1 MADLKSLLGDK
12 YTEGMTIEDVL
23 SLEVEEPKADTS
35 AYDNLKKRF
44 DEVASE
50 AAGYKKQL
58 RANMTEAE
66 QKAAADAE
74 KLAEIVA
81 ERDKLKAEKAIAEN
95 AKGLVAI
102 GYDEALATEVATAL
116 HNGDA
121 ATVIK
126 AQAKF
131 VDAQKKAVL
140 ADAVKEV
147 YPESFYVYGREGI
160 VGKRDEKEI
169 GIHAV
174 RGGSIVG
181 EHDVIFAGE
190 SETVT
195 ISHQATD
202 RAVFGEL
209 LKLDRYV
216 DCIIP
221 RGGENI
227 TGITILEEHLK
238 HMMD

>member
-12 YTEGMTIEDVL
+12 YKDGMTIEDIL
-23 SLEVEEPKADTS
+23 TLEVEEPKADTA

-58 RANMTEAE
+58 RANMSEAE

-74 KLAEIVA
+74 KYAEIVA
-81 ERDKLKAEKAIAEN
+81 ERDQLKAEKAIAEN

-116 HNGDA
+116 HKGDA

-140 ADAVKEV
+140 ADAVKATPVPPAGGDGGNVVTKDKLKAMSPVERFEFSQKH
-147 YPESFYVYGREGI
+147 PEEYKQLYN
-160 VGKRDEKEI
+160 
-169 GIHAV
+169 
-174 RGGSIVG
+174 GG
-181 EHDVIFAGE
+181 
-190 SETVT
+190 
-195 ISHQATD
+195 
-202 RAVFGEL
+202 
-209 LKLDRYV
+209 
-216 DCIIP
+216 
-221 RGGENI
+221 
-227 TGITILEEHLK
+227 
-238 HMMD
+238 

>member
-12 YTEGMTIEDVL
+12 YKDGMTIEEIM

-50 AAGYKKQL
+50 AANFKKQL
-58 RANMTEAE
+58 RAQMSEAD

-74 KLAEIVA
+74 KYANMEAEL
-81 ERDKLKAEKAIAEN
+81 EKLKADKEIAEN

-102 GYDEALATEVATAL
+102 GYDETLATEVATAL
-116 HNGDA
+116 YNGDS

-140 ADAVKEV
+140 AEAVKETPV
-147 YPESFYVYGREGI
+147 PPAGVEDGTVVTKEKLREMSPAERYEFSQKNPEEYKKIYN
-160 VGKRDEKEI
+160 
-169 GIHAV
+169 
-174 RGGSIVG
+174 GG
-181 EHDVIFAGE
+181 
-190 SETVT
+190 
-195 ISHQATD
+195 
-202 RAVFGEL
+202 
-209 LKLDRYV
+209 
-216 DCIIP
+216 
-221 RGGENI
+221 
-227 TGITILEEHLK
+227 
-238 HMMD
+238 

>member
-12 YTEGMTIEDVL
+12 YKDGMTIEDIL
-23 SLEVEEPKADTS
+23 ALDVEEPKADTS

-58 RANMTEAE
+58 RANMSEAE

-74 KLAEIVA
+74 KYAEIVA
-81 ERDKLKAEKAIAEN
+81 ERDQLKAEKAMAEY

-102 GYDEALATEVATAL
+102 GYDETAATEVATAL
-116 HNGDA
+116 YNGDA

-140 ADAVKEV
+140 ADAVKETPV
-147 YPESFYVYGREGI
+147 PPAGGDGGTVVTKDKLRAMSPAERFEFSQKHPEEYKQLYNN
-160 VGKRDEKEI
+160 
-169 GIHAV
+169 
-174 RGGSIVG
+174 GG
-181 EHDVIFAGE
+181 
-190 SETVT
+190 
-195 ISHQATD
+195 
-202 RAVFGEL
+202 
-209 LKLDRYV
+209 
-216 DCIIP
+216 
-221 RGGENI
+221 
-227 TGITILEEHLK
+227 
-238 HMMD
+238 